1 MDLDNLISEYVSKTT
16 EELELYRAS
25 LGQYGMQNGIPEARV
40 AAINSILANRTSS
53 EEEEQVEEVKEID
66 DYLIAVKYVNK
77 NKSSARRGISFEL
90 SFNEYKR
97 ILKKKKCFYTGVTL
111 NNEENH
117 PHSFT
122 IDRKNPSL
130 GYTKDNCVA
139 CSLAANA
146 VKNQLLEQG
155 NASLYLGKKLFM
167 KFANKM
173 KDIDFE

>member
-25 LGQYGMQNGIPEARV
+25 LLGQYGMQNGIPEARV

-97 ILKKKKCFYTGVTL
+97 ILKKEKVFLYRRNSKQR
-111 NNEENH
+111 
-117 PHSFT
+117 
-122 IDRKNPSL
+122 RKPSSL
-130 GYTKDNCVA
+130 LYYRQKEPVA
-139 CSLAANA
+139 R
-146 VKNQLLEQG
+146 
-155 NASLYLGKKLFM
+155 LY
-167 KFANKM
+167 
-173 KDIDFE
+173 